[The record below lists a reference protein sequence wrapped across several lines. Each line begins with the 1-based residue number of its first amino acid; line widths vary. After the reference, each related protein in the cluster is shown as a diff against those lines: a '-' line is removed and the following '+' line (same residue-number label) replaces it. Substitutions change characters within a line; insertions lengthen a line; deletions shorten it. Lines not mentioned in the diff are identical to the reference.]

1 MRNCSELL
9 QKPRQ
14 LRLLIV
20 DDHQIDAEFIIR
32 ELNKGGFVPEWKRVS
47 TSKDMDTA
55 LDAGTWDVIISEFKM
70 PQFTGIEA
78 LHLLQRKNLDIP
90 FIIFSG
96 AIGEEMA
103 VESMKA
109 GASDCIG
116 KDKIIRLPAAVEHE
130 INKARMRLENARA
143 EARYRTILHASMDGF
158 WMTDIQGCLL
168 EVNET
173 YCRMSGY
180 SAPELLGM
188 RISDLESAETND
200 EIAGRI
206 IKIMAKGEDRFES
219 RQHRKDGS
227 FFDVEVS
234 VQYRAAEGRLVVFVR
249 DISERKRAEEAL
261 QYERTLVLALM
272 ENLPDRIYFKDSSSH
287 FLRVNPAMV
296 KLFGVSDPAEIIG
309 KTDADFFS
317 AEHAQQALADE
328 QAILRSGQP
337 ILGIEEKETWPDG
350 HEGWA
355 LTSKL
360 PLRDPSGSIIGT
372 CGISRDITERK
383 RAADALRE
391 SEARL
396 HTLVKTI
403 PDLVWLKDPNGVF
416 IACNTM
422 FERLFGAKEADI
434 IGKTDYDFLTRDL
447 ADFFRDLDRKVIAAG
462 KPSINEEWNTFKDD
476 GHRVFLETIKT
487 PMYDSMG
494 TLIGV
499 LGIGRDITA
508 RKRTEEELRENE
520 RKWSIILETVQTG
533 IVIIDPDTHAIVDVN
548 PAAAKLIGETK
559 ERLIGSVCHRHI
571 CPAEKGNCPITDLKQ
586 TVDNSERMLL
596 KADGTSIPII
606 KTVVSFP
613 LDGHQYLLESFMDI
627 SEHKRPNPA

>member
-1 MRNCSELL
+1 M
-9 QKPRQ
+9 
-14 LRLLIV
+14 
-20 DDHQIDAEFIIR
+20 
-32 ELNKGGFVPEWKRVS
+32 
-47 TSKDMDTA
+47 
-55 LDAGTWDVIISEFKM
+55 
-70 PQFTGIEA
+70 
-78 LHLLQRKNLDIP
+78 
-90 FIIFSG
+90 
-96 AIGEEMA
+96 
-103 VESMKA
+103 
-109 GASDCIG
+109 
-116 KDKIIRLPAAVEHE
+116 
-130 INKARMRLENARA
+130 
-143 EARYRTILHASMDGF
+143 
-158 WMTDIQGCLL
+158 
-168 EVNET
+168 
-173 YCRMSGY
+173 
-180 SAPELLGM
+180 
-188 RISDLESAETND
+188 
-200 EIAGRI
+200 
-206 IKIMAKGEDRFES
+206 
-219 RQHRKDGS
+219 
-227 FFDVEVS
+227 
-234 VQYRAAEGRLVVFVR
+234 
-249 DISERKRAEEAL
+249 
-261 QYERTLVLALM
+261 
-272 ENLPDRIYFKDSSSH
+272 
-287 FLRVNPAMV
+287 
-296 KLFGVSDPAEIIG
+296 
-309 KTDADFFS
+309 
-317 AEHAQQALADE
+317 
-328 QAILRSGQP
+328 
-337 ILGIEEKETWPDG
+337 
-350 HEGWA
+350 
-355 LTSKL
+355 
-360 PLRDPSGSIIGT
+360 
-372 CGISRDITERK
+372 
-383 RAADALRE
+383 RE

>member
-1 MRNCSELL
+1 MRSSSELL

-20 DDHQIDAEFIIR
+20 DDHQIDAEFVIR
-32 ELNKGGFVPEWKRVS
+32 ELNKGGFATEWKRVS
-47 TSKDMDTA
+47 TSKDMDAA
-55 LDAGTWDVIISEFKM
+55 LDTGTWDVIISEFKM

-130 INKARMRLENARA
+130 INKARMRRENARA

-158 WMTDIQGCLL
+158 WMADIQGCLL

-272 ENLPDRIYFKDSSSH
+272 ENLPDRIYFKDSSSR

-296 KLFGVSDPAEIIG
+296 KLFGVSDPAQLIG

-337 ILGIEEKETWPDG
+337 ILAIEEKETWPDG

-360 PLRDPSGSIIGT
+360 PLRDLSGSIIGT
-372 CGISRDITERK
+372 CGISRDITGRK
-383 RAADALRE
+383 QAEDALRE

-434 IGKTDYDFLTRDL
+434 IGKTDYDFLTHDL
-447 ADFFRDLDRKVIAAG
+447 ADFFRDLDRKVISAG

-508 RKRTEEELRENE
+508 RKRAEEELRENE
-520 RKWSIILETVQTG
+520 RKWRIILETVQAG

-571 CPAEKGNCPITDLKQ
+571 CQAEKGNCPITDLKQ

-613 LDGHQYLLESFMDI
+613 LNGHQYLLESFMDI
-627 SEHKRPNPA
+627 SERKRPNPA

>member
-1 MRNCSELL
+1 
-9 QKPRQ
+9 
-14 LRLLIV
+14 
-20 DDHQIDAEFIIR
+20 
-32 ELNKGGFVPEWKRVS
+32 
-47 TSKDMDTA
+47 
-55 LDAGTWDVIISEFKM
+55 
-70 PQFTGIEA
+70 
-78 LHLLQRKNLDIP
+78 
-90 FIIFSG
+90 
-96 AIGEEMA
+96 
-103 VESMKA
+103 
-109 GASDCIG
+109 
-116 KDKIIRLPAAVEHE
+116 
-130 INKARMRLENARA
+130 
-143 EARYRTILHASMDGF
+143 
-158 WMTDIQGCLL
+158 
-168 EVNET
+168 
-173 YCRMSGY
+173 
-180 SAPELLGM
+180 
-188 RISDLESAETND
+188 
-200 EIAGRI
+200 
-206 IKIMAKGEDRFES
+206 

-272 ENLPDRIYFKDSSSH
+272 ENLPDRIYFKDSSSR

-296 KLFGVSDPAEIIG
+296 KLFGVSDPTQLIG

-317 AEHAQQALADE
+317 AEHAKQAFADE
-328 QAILRSGQP
+328 QAIIRSGQP

-360 PLRDPSGSIIGT
+360 PLRDPSGNIIGT

-416 IACNTM
+416 TACNTM
-422 FERLFGAKEADI
+422 FERLFGAKEAEI
-434 IGKTDYDFLTRDL
+434 IGKTDYDFLAPEL

-508 RKRTEEELRENE
+508 RKQTEEELQENE

-533 IVIIDPDTHAIVDVN
+533 IAIIDPDTHAIVDVN
-548 PAAAKLIGETK
+548 PAAAKLIGESR
-559 ERLIGSVCHRHI
+559 EQLVGSVCHRHI

-586 TVDNSERMLL
+586 TVDNSERILL

-627 SEHKRPNPA
+627 SERKRPNPA